1 MQQALSLLQNHLDK
15 YQPTDLYIAYSGGV
29 DSSALLHLSTKFKDK
44 INLHAVHIHHGL
56 SQNADHWFHHCQAE
70 AARLGANFIFERL
83 TPPLKK
89 TNLENW
95 ARNKR
100 YAFFE
105 KIMLSTPNSLL
116 LSAHHTED
124 QAETFLLQALRGS
137 GIKGLAGIA
146 EHKPFAKGYLLRPF
160 LHLTKEK
167 LIAYCREN
175 RLSWVEDESN
185 QSLHFRRNRIRHNI
199 IPAVQQI
206 TPSAATTLARCAQL
220 CAESSELLNEL
231 LHPVLPKITIDNT
244 KLDLIKLNTYSD
256 LQHRY
261 LLKIWL
267 DQHKAYSSHE
277 QLMQIYQGTKTAFSN
292 WQFSLGNRT
301 LEIQNKVLLIHS
313 SNKELTILSENQL
326 IDDDSNWSCE
336 LLLHYPPRRP
346 DHFKVVRQA
355 RHSFTSEGEFSES
368 ASLNSPS
375 LAKGVKPV
383 TVLQWLNERM
393 KLALHADDIIIRER
407 QPGDRCHPVD
417 RDRSQK
423 LKIIFQEKGISAIK
437 RQQALIVCLKENPH
451 RIIAIYPFF
460 VCH

>member
-313 SNKELTILSENQL
+313 SNKELTILSENPKK
-326 IDDDSNWSCE
+326 CE
-336 LLLHYPPRRP
+336 TQVIN
-346 DHFKVVRQA
+346 K
-355 RHSFTSEGEFSES
+355 
-368 ASLNSPS
+368 
-375 LAKGVKPV
+375 